1 MELQGLHA
9 SWREGTQV
17 STHIL
22 NKWRVWLRTSMC
34 HADTYIDVEASNMAQ
49 AKELAMS
56 QIDDLDWEVS
66 RPPDKVYVY
75 VSDAESEE

>member
-1 MELQGLHA
+1 
-9 SWREGTQV
+9 
-17 STHIL
+17 
-22 NKWRVWLRTSMC
+22 MC